1 MTNNDI
7 LRRVRYIFNLDDNKM
22 MGIFALAGLEVSR
35 AKLSD
40 WLKKEDDPAYI
51 NLPDHQLSYFLTGFI
66 IKKRGK
72 KEDGEIIIEKKLN
85 NNIIFRKLKIALQ
98 FKDEDILEVLKLA
111 DLKVSKHELSAFFRN
126 PTHDQY
132 RPCNDQILRNF
143 LMGLQLKYADKK
155 NNPTQ
160 NNL

>member
-1 MTNNDI
+1 MA
-7 LRRVRYIFNLDDNKM
+7 
-22 MGIFALAGLEVSR
+22 IFALAGLDVSR

-40 WLKKEDDPAYI
+40 WLKKEDDPAYV
-51 NLPDHQLSYFLTGFI
+51 NLPDHQMSYFLTGFI
-66 IKKRGK
+66 VKKRGK
-72 KEDGEIIIEKKLN
+72 KEDGELLIEKKLN

-98 FKDEDILEVLKLA
+98 YKDEDILAILKLA

-143 LMGLQLKYADKK
+143 LMGMQLKYANK
-155 NNPTQ
+155 NDSSTTNT
-160 NNL
+160 L